1 MAAKPLRQRWG
12 CDARREASYEVI
24 SLTSAGACL
33 AACTLAGSIAASTG
47 SNYASYL
54 GGPAHDSF
62 ASSATTI
69 TVANASGITSK
80 WKDST
85 LGVFNASPTVK
96 NGIIYIGSENGDF
109 YAIKASTGK
118 VKWTKALTISNCSN
132 AGIVSTATVAKDP
145 ISGVLTVYV
154 GAADHYLYAL
164 NAATGMTIWKTLIG
178 GTSNAY
184 YNWSSPTLANGYI
197 YYGVGTDCG
206 NAGAD
211 GEIALN
217 QHTGTVTGQYYTS
230 GSPTVNGATIYTAAA
245 VAPDGSVFV
254 TTGDANGASTN
265 DSTAIVKLAGGTLT
279 RLGGYQIP
287 GLIGKNMDFNA
298 SPSLFNDGGTPMVGA
313 CDKNG
318 VFYALSQSD
327 PSSPVWTDTL
337 GIPPASGSLAFC
349 GGAAV
354 YNGSDLFVGA
364 DAPRAGDPPG
374 SEYELTPSGGQVWET
389 ALSSGPVV
397 GDPSLDGSGVLAV
410 PTYNSSGGKSAVYLM
425 NAATGTILRTIHY
438 SGPVFAQPIFAD
450 DELIVA
456 GPTLQ
461 AYMP

>member
-1 MAAKPLRQRWG
+1 MIASLPL
-12 CDARREASYEVI
+12 
-24 SLTSAGACL
+24 GAC
-33 AACTLAGSIAASTG
+33 AAVVTLAFAAGTG
-47 SNYASYL
+47 TNYATYL
-54 GGPAHDSF
+54 GGPAHDSY
-62 ASSATTI
+62 AASATTF
-69 TVANASGITSK
+69 TVANANLVKSK

-85 LGVFNASPTVK
+85 LGTFNASPAVSG
-96 NGIIYIGSENGDF
+96 GIIYIGSGNGDF
-109 YAIKASTGK
+109 YAIKASTGT
-118 VKWTKALTISNCSN
+118 VKWKKVLTISNCSSS
-132 AGIVSTATVAKDP
+132 GIVSTATVAKDP

-164 NAATGMTIWKTLIG
+164 NAATGATLWKTLIG
-178 GTSNAY
+178 GSSNIY

-197 YYGVGTDCG
+197 YYGVGTACG

-217 QHTGTVTGQYYTS
+217 QHTGAVTGQYYTS

-254 TTGDANGASTN
+254 TTGDDNGASTT
-265 DSTAIVKLAGGTLT
+265 DSTAIVKLAEGTLT

-287 GLIGKNMDFNA
+287 GLVGKNMDFNA
-298 SPSLFNDGGTPMVGA
+298 SPSLFTDGGIAMVGA
-313 CDKNG
+313 CNKNG
-318 VFYALSQSD
+318 VFYALKQSA

-337 GIPPASGSLAFC
+337 GLPPASGSLAFC

-364 DAPRAGDPPG
+364 DAPASGDPPG
-374 SEYELTPSGGQVWET
+374 SEYELTPSGAHVWET

-397 GDPSLDGSGVLAV
+397 GNPSLDGSGVLAV

-425 NAATGTILRTIHY
+425 NASSGTILHTITY
-438 SGPVFAQPIFAD
+438 TGPVFAQPVFAAN
-450 DELIVA
+450 ELIVA

-461 AYMP
+461 AYVP